1 MQHSPCGLR
10 CPRRAHMLVKAHG
23 RRWPTAGRFGLFGVR
38 SHCEQTRSA
47 PYGPRGVFWGV
58 ERDDLEMI
66 LFTLHPLERD
76 ASSISSN
83 KDILSALWV
92 RDYSCIAKQI
102 NSIPESTHYSTHA
115 RARAK
120 TETSAKSP
128 SRNVDM
134 NRSAHMYNIFRCC
147 ARENVCSYCRLH
159 AMMYASMRIQNH

>member
-1 MQHSPCGLR
+1 MNRLR
-10 CPRRAHMLVKAHG
+10 
-23 RRWPTAGRFGLFGVR
+23 
-38 SHCEQTRSA
+38 E
-47 PYGPRGVFWGV
+47 VFWGV